1 MKYEIILTSAFKQQ
15 LKTIKKRHKK
25 LDKLKIVVDILSR
38 GEQLDIKYRDILVE
52 IGSHSDLFG

>member
-38 GEQLDIKYRDILVE
+38 GEQLDIKYRDHQLIITNL
-52 IGSHSDLFG
+52 